1 MNILN
6 KTKVYLVGGIENF
19 GIEARTWREYT
30 SSKLHQI
37 GVKCFDPF
45 KKPFLNSVE
54 EDEKTRD
61 ILLKLMS
68 DGNYKHVRE
77 HMRRVRAFDLRLVD
91 LSDFVIACISP
102 TKASWGS
109 ADEIFT
115 ALRLRKPTFIV
126 VEGGVS
132 KTPLWIVGSIPTE
145 YLFNNLDEC
154 LNRII
159 DINSGKYPIDDKY
172 WRLLDEKFR

>member
-1 MNILN
+1 MGILN
-6 KTKVYLVGGIENF
+6 KTKVYLIGSIQNS
-19 GIEARTWREYT
+19 GIEARTWREHAT
-30 SSKLHQI
+30 KELSSSGI
-37 GVKCFDPF
+37 ICFDPF
-45 KKPFLNSVE
+45 KKPFLNSVD
-54 EDEKTRD
+54 EDELTMSKLLHCMNAGFYKTV
-61 ILLKLMS
+61 S
-68 DGNYKHVRE
+68 Q
-77 HMRRVRAFDLRLVD
+77 HMKKIRAFDLRLVD

-126 VEGGVS
+126 IEGGVS
-132 KTPLWIVGSIPTE
+132 KTPLWIMGSIPTE

-154 LNRII
+154 LNRIKDI
-159 DINSGKYPIDDKY
+159 DSGKYPIDDKY